1 MVVAIHQPNFLPW
14 MGYFY
19 KMAKCD
25 VFIFLDN
32 VQFSKNS
39 FQNRVK
45 IKTPQGA
52 QWLTVPVHF
61 RFGQLTYEVQID
73 NQTNWREKHLKTFEM
88 NYKRAPFF
96 DEVYSLLKD
105 IYLKAKWTSLVDF
118 NIELIMKICGYLD
131 IKPQTMK
138 ASSLDVEGKAT
149 ELLIG
154 LVKKVG
160 GKIYLSG
167 TGGMKYQDEE
177 RFKEEG
183 IELVYSDF
191 VHPIYPQL
199 WSDFIEGLSI
209 IDLLFNMGSESKK
222 FFLK

>member
-25 VFIFLDN
+25 IFIFLDN

-96 DEVYSLLKD
+96 DEVYFLLKD

-131 IKPQTMK
+131 IKPQIMK
-138 ASSLDVEGKAT
+138 ASSLGVDGKAT

-154 LVKKVG
+154 LIKKVG

-183 IELVYSDF
+183 IELIYSDF

-199 WSDFIEGLSI
+199 WGDFVEGLSI
-209 IDLLFNMGSESKK
+209 IDLLFNMGRGSRMILVK
-222 FFLK
+222 

>member
-1 MVVAIHQPNFLPW
+1 
-14 MGYFY
+14 
-19 KMAKCD
+19 MAKCNI
-25 VFIFLDN
+25 FIFLDN

-45 IKTPQGA
+45 IKTPQGT

-61 RFGQLTYEVQID
+61 RFGQLTYEVKID

-96 DEVYSLLKD
+96 DEVYFLLKD

-131 IKPQTMK
+131 IKPNITM
-138 ASSLDVEGKAT
+138 ASTLGVEGKAT

-154 LVKKVG
+154 LIKKVG
-160 GKIYLSG
+160 GNIYLSG

-199 WSDFIEGLSI
+199 WGDFIGGLSI
-209 IDLLFNMGSESKK
+209 IDLLFNMGGESRRILIK
-222 FFLK
+222 